1 MAILPM
7 YKEMYFYQNKAGTRK
22 YMPLP
27 SHSKRV
33 SNVKESKNI
42 IYSSINR
49 NALVGA
55 PQGGHEGFVF
65 STFHFKGIS
74 LLERSGN

>member
-1 MAILPM
+1 
-7 YKEMYFYQNKAGTRK
+7 
-22 YMPLP
+22 MPLP
-27 SHSKRV
+27 SHSKKV
-33 SNVKESKNI
+33 SNVKERKNI

-55 PQGGHEGFVF
+55 PHGGHEGFVF
-65 STFHFKGIS
+65 SAFHFKGIS